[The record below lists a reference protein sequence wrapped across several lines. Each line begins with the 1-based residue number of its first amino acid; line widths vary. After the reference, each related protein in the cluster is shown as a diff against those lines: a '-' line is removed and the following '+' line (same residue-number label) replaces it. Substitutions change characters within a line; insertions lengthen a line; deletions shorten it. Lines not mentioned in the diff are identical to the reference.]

1 MVDSTSGTKC
11 LIKPLAR
18 VLTLGLKAVY
28 LKICSYSDMLFKVT
42 GIKCNWMIKNN
53 EPLLSCFDSYLESKR
68 ARNVQTYDFTTLYT
82 KLKHNEI
89 KVALTSVVKLSFKQ
103 SKCKFISIYDKSFAW
118 VNNPKESTF
127 RFDED
132 TLLDSLEFLLNNCY
146 FTMGYKVFRQI
157 TEMPI

>member
-1 MVDSTSGTKC
+1 MPICKISWEEMGKNFIDFVAISG
-11 LIKPLAR
+11 
-18 VLTLGLKAVY
+18 
-28 LKICSYSDMLFKVT
+28 
-42 GIKCNWMIKNN
+42 
-53 EPLLSCFDSYLESKR
+53 
-68 ARNVQTYDFTTLYT
+68 
-82 KLKHNEI
+82 
-89 KVALTSVVKLSFKQ
+89 
-103 SKCKFISIYDKSFAW
+103 W